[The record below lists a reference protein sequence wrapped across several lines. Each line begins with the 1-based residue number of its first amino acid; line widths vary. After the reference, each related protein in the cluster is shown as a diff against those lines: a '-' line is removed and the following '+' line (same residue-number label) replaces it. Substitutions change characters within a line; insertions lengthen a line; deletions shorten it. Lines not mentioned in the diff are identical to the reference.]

1 MDEESEQNQ
10 YIETDRK
17 NQNINIENEMNERQR
32 ENLNLIQ
39 EGINQDINLEN
50 IDINKSKDKEM
61 FKETK
66 KYYENLSINN
76 LNFNISTNAK
86 NKNNAKIINNY
97 DLRIDN
103 YIINNNSNK
112 YIKYNDE
119 LKRYYFSKEFSNLH
133 INTDENFLERMKFD
147 IYKRQIKEKKVN
159 EFVNKNKVKIKE
171 ENKIKTFNHL
181 IEDANRRL
189 KAHSNLSN
197 LNLQLGHDY
206 ISKDEHKK
214 YNDDEWKNI
223 YRQRFKNFLDKVKR
237 KNIETKKYY
246 DDEKK
251 KKEDEILK
259 FVPNKKASSE
269 HIKEESEKM
278 YEEGK
283 KRNIKFKEKIEKL
296 NNLNKKDISIKNNV
310 IKVNKLL
317 NKNNKDNNIL
327 NNILRNKNNAN
338 NKNNNKIKNSNSASK
353 IIKYKKNK
361 FKTPNKN
368 HSSIKSI
375 NLNKDEEET
384 KNYDYNLDKERQILL
399 QMIETKKLP
408 KEFINN
414 KLNKIEDIYSSEK
427 IIKTE
432 NNIHIRESD
441 KIIDEFFMRQ
451 LI

>member
-17 NQNINIENEMNERQR
+17 NQNINIENEMNKRQR

-103 YIINNNSNK
+103 HIINNNSNK

-269 HIKEESEKM
+269 HIKEASEKM

-283 KRNIKFKEKIEKL
+283 KKNIKFIEKIEKL

-353 IIKYKKNK
+353 IIGYKKNK

>member
-103 YIINNNSNK
+103 HIINNNSNK

-246 DDEKK
+246 DDVKK

-375 NLNKDEEET
+375 NLNKDEEEN

>member
-103 YIINNNSNK
+103 HIINNNSNK

-353 IIKYKKNK
+353 IIGYKKNK

>member
-1 MDEESEQNQ
+1 MDEESDQNQ

-32 ENLNLIQ
+32 ENLILIQ

-103 YIINNNSNK
+103 HIINNNSNK

-278 YEEGK
+278 YEEEK

-353 IIKYKKNK
+353 IIKYKRNK

>member
-103 YIINNNSNK
+103 HIINNKSNK

>member
-1 MDEESEQNQ
+1 MDEESDQNQ

-32 ENLNLIQ
+32 ENLNLIL

-103 YIINNNSNK
+103 HIINNNSNK

-171 ENKIKTFNHL
+171 ENKLKTFNHL

-197 LNLQLGHDY
+197 LNIQLGHDY
-206 ISKDEHKK
+206 ISKKKKKK
-214 YNDDEWKNI
+214 YNDDEWENI
-223 YRQRFKNFLDKVKR
+223 YQQRFKNFLDKVKR

-259 FVPNKKASSE
+259 FVPNQKASSE
-269 HIKEESEKM
+269 HIKEASEKM

-283 KRNIKFKEKIEKL
+283 KKNIKFIEKIEKL

-353 IIKYKKNK
+353 IIKYKRNK

>member
-103 YIINNNSNK
+103 HIINNNSNK

-147 IYKRQIKEKKVN
+147 INKRQIKEKKVN

-246 DDEKK
+246 DDVKK

>member
-1 MDEESEQNQ
+1 MDEESDQNQ

-50 IDINKSKDKEM
+50 LDINKSKDKEM

-246 DDEKK
+246 DDVKK

-296 NNLNKKDISIKNNV
+296 NNLNKKDISIKNNG

-353 IIKYKKNK
+353 IIGYKKNK

>member
-1 MDEESEQNQ
+1 M
-10 YIETDRK
+10 Y
-17 NQNINIENEMNERQR
+17 
-32 ENLNLIQ
+32 
-39 EGINQDINLEN
+39 
-50 IDINKSKDKEM
+50 
-61 FKETK
+61 
-66 KYYENLSINN
+66 
-76 LNFNISTNAK
+76 
-86 NKNNAKIINNY
+86 
-97 DLRIDN
+97 
-103 YIINNNSNK
+103 
-112 YIKYNDE
+112 
-119 LKRYYFSKEFSNLH
+119 
-133 INTDENFLERMKFD
+133 
-147 IYKRQIKEKKVN
+147 
-159 EFVNKNKVKIKE
+159 
-171 ENKIKTFNHL
+171 
-181 IEDANRRL
+181 
-189 KAHSNLSN
+189 
-197 LNLQLGHDY
+197 
-206 ISKDEHKK
+206 
-214 YNDDEWKNI
+214 
-223 YRQRFKNFLDKVKR
+223 
-237 KNIETKKYY
+237 
-246 DDEKK
+246 KK
-251 KKEDEILK
+251 K
-259 FVPNKKASSE
+259 
-269 HIKEESEKM
+269 
-278 YEEGK
+278 K

-317 NKNNKDNNIL
+317 NKNNKDHNIS

-353 IIKYKKNK
+353 IIKYKRNK

>member
-32 ENLNLIQ
+32 DNLNLIQ

-61 FKETK
+61 LKETK

-76 LNFNISTNAK
+76 LNFNMSTNAK

>member
-76 LNFNISTNAK
+76 LNFNISTNVK

-103 YIINNNSNK
+103 HIINNNSNK

-237 KNIETKKYY
+237 KNIETKQYY

-269 HIKEESEKM
+269 HIKETSEKM

-327 NNILRNKNNAN
+327 YNILRNKNNAN
-338 NKNNNKIKNSNSASK
+338 NINNKIKNSNSASK

>member
-61 FKETK
+61 FKEAK

-103 YIINNNSNK
+103 HIINNNSNK